1 MLRINPATA
10 LLLLTDIVAL
20 KPGDWIIQNV
30 ANSAVGRLVIRL
42 ARPRGVKTVNVI
54 RRDSLFGELKAL
66 GADVCVVDGPDLPA
80 AVKAQ
85 THSAPIRL
93 GLDAVSGRATARLSA
108 CLADGGVVCNYG
120 SMTGEDPVMSRSTL
134 VSGGQSLVGFIL
146 GRGLSTRSLEQI
158 RAIYADL
165 GQQVAKGNLSAPV
178 EMVYPI
184 EDIKEAVAH
193 AQRGER
199 SGKILVAPNGPV

>member
-42 ARPRGVKTVNVI
+42 ARPRGVKTVNVV
-54 RRDSLFGELKAL
+54 RRESLFGELKAL

-80 AVKAQ
+80 GQGPEPARRSIWAS
-85 THSAPIRL
+85 TPC
-93 GLDAVSGRATARLSA
+93 RAGHRAALRMSRRRR
-108 CLADGGVVCNYG
+108 VVCNYG

-134 VSGGQSLVGFIL
+134 SRAASRCRVHL
-146 GRGLSTRSLEQI
+146 GPRLSTRS
-158 RAIYADL
+158 RADPGDL
-165 GQQVAKGNLSAPV
+165 CRSRPQVARATCRRRSRWSVHRGHQGSGSPRSA
-178 EMVYPI
+178 
-184 EDIKEAVAH
+184 ASVA
-193 AQRGER
+193 ADPRRAER
-199 SGKILVAPNGPV
+199 AG